1 VTVVRFAQILKVEVT
16 NMRKIFNNKMW
27 ILVLLLA
34 ISITGCGRNHDD
46 GGGTGTAGSVCT
58 GANCV
63 SLGTAGDLAAAGGYV
78 ILGETAITNTGTT
91 AITGNVG
98 ISPNKAGSIAGFGLV
113 ADATNVFSTSSLVT
127 GKIYASD
134 YAVPTPA
141 NLTTAVASMQA
152 AYTDAAGRA
161 AGVGPNLNLGGG
173 TVGVNNLA
181 PGTYTWGT
189 PVHITGDITLTG
201 TATDIWIFQ
210 IAGTLVQDSA
220 MKIILAGG
228 ALPQNVFWQVSGN
241 VTIGTNAHIE
251 GIILGQ
257 TLIALQTG
265 ASMKGR
271 ALAQTAVTLDSNA
284 ITVP

>member
-1 VTVVRFAQILKVEVT
+1 
-16 NMRKIFNNKMW
+16 MRKTFNNKMW
-27 ILVLLLA
+27 ILALLLTV
-34 ISITGCGRNHDD
+34 SITGCGSSHD
-46 GGGTGTAGSVCT
+46 GGGGSTGTGTGGVCA

-63 SLGTAGDLAAAGGYV
+63 SLGAAGDLAAAGGYV
-78 ILGETAITNTGTT
+78 ILAKTGISNTGTS
-91 AITGNVG
+91 AITGNLG
-98 ISPNKAGSIAGFGLV
+98 LSPAAASFITGNFALV

-127 GKIYASD
+127 GKIYASN

-141 NLTTAVASMQA
+141 NLTAAVSSMQA

-173 TVGVNNLA
+173 TLSGNNLA

-210 IAGTLVQDSA
+210 ITGTLTQDSA
-220 MKIILAGG
+220 LKVILAGG

-251 GIILGQ
+251 GIIMGQ

-265 ASMKGR
+265 ASMNGR
-271 ALAQTAVTLDSNA
+271 ALAQSAVTLQGNA